1 MVAKICC
8 DIFSMQCSWNFS
20 KEPRCSLA
28 AEQFLV
34 PLARRQKSF
43 LYWSCDS
50 SVSPQRLFF
59 FFSLLGVLQ
68 VKEMPQ
74 YLILFT
80 AVHLHTLKTNSQY
93 SSRAVVPNIRVTD
106 LYQSMVIQYRA
117 AQKRKITY
125 ITLFYLYLKLT
136 MFYFEKLPL

>member
-1 MVAKICC
+1 MVAKIYC

-20 KEPRCSLA
+20 KEPRFSSITAHWLLNSSW
-28 AEQFLV
+28 FHW
-34 PLARRQKSF
+34 PGGKKSF

-59 FFSLLGVLQ
+59 FPLLGVLQ
-68 VKEMPQ
+68 VKEMLQ

-80 AVHLHTLKTNSQY
+80 AVHQHTLKTHSQY

-106 LYQSMVIQYRA
+106 RYQSMVIQQRA
-117 AQKRKITY
+117 AQKRKLTQ
-125 ITLFYLYLKLT
+125 ITLFD
-136 MFYFEKLPL
+136 LPETDVLF